1 MNKINLVY
9 DILYKSF
16 GHQGWWPLTLKGYES
31 KHYSGRPQKDK
42 HRFEIIIGAILTQNT
57 NWKNVEKAL
66 YNLSKNGL
74 IDIKKI
80 NQKKLGELIKP
91 AGYFNQKAERLKIIS
106 DYILKNYNGNVNRFF
121 NKNNNFSKKGLVEL
135 REELLKIKG
144 IGPETADSII
154 LYAAEKPIFV
164 IDAYTKRIFERL
176 GFKAKDYN
184 AWQKLFMDNLKKEV
198 DVFKEY
204 HALIVELGK
213 NYCKTKPEC
222 GKCPLGKLCNF

>member
-1 MNKINLVY
+1 MNHIHKIFLV
-9 DILYKSF
+9 LYSSF
-16 GHQGWWPLTLKGYES
+16 GPQGWWPLTIKCYNS
-31 KHYSGRPQKDK
+31 KHYSGRPKKDK

-66 YNLSKNGL
+66 YNLSKNDL

-80 NQKKLGELIKP
+80 SKINQTKLGELIKP

-106 DYILKNYNGNVNRFF
+106 DYILENYKGNISEFF
-121 NKNNNFSKKGLVEL
+121 DKEIKEL

-176 GFKAKDYN
+176 GFNAKDYGG
-184 AWQKLFMDNLKKEV
+184 WQNLFMSSLKK
-198 DVFKEY
+198 DLYMFKEY

-222 GKCPLGKLCNF
+222 MGCPLSSMCKFS